1 MKHGFFLYAYRM
13 ILTVLFMSSA
23 TALADFELGM
33 KYYSASNFEKAHREF
48 RQAAKFGDV
57 SAQFNLG
64 VMYYRGEFV
73 ARDPI
78 QAYAWLALAAQ
89 DSEYMAQGLHL
100 KIYKSFSDE
109 QKKLADLAY
118 QEIFSKYSHAA
129 IEKNLIP
136 ELDLANAMSNK
147 PHLIKQI
154 NPDYPN
160 WMLSKGKMGW
170 VDIFFSVDKDGT
182 TRDHVVSYS
191 SDESFTKVTIE
202 AVRKWQFEPFMI
214 DGKTTSVN
222 GQKVQFHFT
231 LEDAEFSKRKI
242 KKILSDTKEKADG
255 GGAQEQFQYGYL
267 LDVLPTFTKN
277 ILGANAV
284 DNPNKW
290 YLLAAQNGSPQAG
303 FFLGQNMINGNMCAP
318 DKNKSMGWLL
328 KAAQRNIIE
337 AQYMLALELLS
348 GSRLHKNEDQGM
360 YWLNKAA
367 SVESKHNNPAKL
379 RLAWILATHPNKD
392 QRDGSLALNYLR
404 TIDPDYHDKQTYYR
418 TAAAVYAENGN
429 FEAAE
434 QWQEK
439 ALIDAKSLELP
450 LERLQAQLASY
461 KSRQALRDLP

>member
-1 MKHGFFLYAYRM
+1 MKKYLSINVPKM
-13 ILTVLFMSSA
+13 IAIAILMTGGIA
-23 TALADFELGM
+23 QADFELGM
-33 KYYSASNFEKAHREF
+33 KYYAQANFEKAHREF
-48 RQAAKFGDV
+48 KQAAKFGDV

-73 ARDPI
+73 PRDPI
-78 QAYAWLALAAQ
+78 LAYAWLALAAQ
-89 DSEYMAQGLHL
+89 DAEYMEQGLHL

-118 QEIFSKYSHAA
+118 QEIFGKYNHAA
-129 IEKNLIP
+129 IEMSLVP
-136 ELDLANAMSNK
+136 DLDLASAMANK
-147 PHLIKQI
+147 LHLIKQI
-154 NPDYPN
+154 NPDYPSWTLN
-160 WMLSKGKMGW
+160 KGKMGW

-182 TRDHVVSYS
+182 TRDHVVSHS
-191 SDESFTKVTIE
+191 SDESFTKVTID
-202 AVRKWQFEPFMI
+202 AVRKWQYEPFVI
-214 DGKTTSVN
+214 DGKATSVN
-222 GQKVQFHFT
+222 GQKVQFIFT
-231 LEDAEFSKRKI
+231 LEEAEFSKRKI
-242 KKILSDTKEKADG
+242 NKILSETKEKADV

-267 LDVLPTFTKN
+267 LDVLPTFTN
-277 ILGANAV
+277 NALGKKAL

-303 FFLGQNMINGNMCAP
+303 FFLGQNMINGNMCVP

-328 KAAQRNIIE
+328 KAAQKNIIE

-348 GSRLHKNEDQGM
+348 GSRLQKNEDQGM

-367 SVESKHNNPAKL
+367 SVESKHNSPAKL
-379 RLAWILATHPNKD
+379 RLAWILATHPSKD

-404 TIDPDYHDKQTYYR
+404 AIDPNYHDKQTYYR
-418 TAAAVYAENGN
+418 TAAAVYAENGD

-450 LERLQAQLASY
+450 LEGLQAQLASY